1 MSYIPAYSELMEGQR
16 QHRRRMMLLQMR
28 KGKGAGGDS
37 ALSVISKK
45 ITEIMTL
52 RNQTQSRAS
61 HTPDQL
67 SVQNQ

>member
-52 RNQTQSRAS
+52 RKTQSRAS